1 MSQIHTV
8 KKVAPCEK
16 CPNTKLFLIHIFQYS
31 VQIQEN
37 TDQKQLCIWTFFTQ
51 CRLFISRGEE
61 ITSAEGTRQGDP
73 SAMPIYTL
81 GSLPLLNMTTTE
93 NTKYA
98 AYADDISCVEI
109 LRNILTWWS
118 KLNTFFP
125 KIGYFP
131 KADKSWLIV
140 KPGKYEAAKSIFKDT
155 SFNITNDGKRHI
167 GAVVGTE

>member
-51 CRLFISRGEE
+51 CRLFTSRGEE

-73 SAMPIYTL
+73 STMPIYTL

-118 KLNTFFP
+118 KLNTFVP

-140 KPGKYEAAKSIFKDT
+140 KLGKYEAAKSIFKDT
-155 SFNITNDGKRHI
+155 SFNITNDGKKHI
-167 GAVVGTE
+167 GAVLGTE

>member
-16 CPNTKLFLIHIFQYS
+16 CPNTKLFLIQYS
-31 VQIQEN
+31 VQIQKN

-98 AYADDISCVEI
+98 AYADDMSCVEI

-118 KLNTFFP
+118 KLNTFVP

-131 KADKSWLIV
+131 TADKSWLVV
-140 KPGKYEAAKSIFKDT
+140 KPGKYEAAKSIFKYM

>member
-8 KKVAPCEK
+8 KKVALCEK

-37 TDQKQLCIWTFFTQ
+37 TDQKQPCIWTFFTQ
-51 CRLFISRGEE
+51 CRLFISGGEE
-61 ITSAEGTRQGDP
+61 ITSAEGTRQDDP
-73 SAMPIYTL
+73 GAMPIYTL
-81 GSLPLLNMTTTE
+81 ESVPLLNITTTE
-93 NTKYA
+93 NKKYA
-98 AYADDISCVEI
+98 AYADVISCVEK

-118 KLNTFFP
+118 KLNTFGQ

-131 KADKSWLIV
+131 KANKSWLIV

-155 SFNITNDGKRHI
+155 SFDITNDGKRHI

>member
-8 KKVAPCEK
+8 KKVALCEK

-37 TDQKQLCIWTFFTQ
+37 TDQKQPCIWTFFTQ
-51 CRLFISRGEE
+51 CRLFISGGEE

-73 SAMPIYTL
+73 GAMPIYTL
-81 GSLPLLNMTTTE
+81 ESLPLLNITTTE
-93 NTKYA
+93 NKKIRCLCRCYKLCRKTKEYT
-98 AYADDISCVEI
+98 
-109 LRNILTWWS
+109 TWWS
-118 KLNTFFP
+118 KLNTFGQ

-131 KADKSWLIV
+131 KANKSWLIV

-155 SFNITNDGKRHI
+155 SFDITNDGKRHI

>member
-1 MSQIHTV
+1 
-8 KKVAPCEK
+8 
-16 CPNTKLFLIHIFQYS
+16 
-31 VQIQEN
+31 
-37 TDQKQLCIWTFFTQ
+37 
-51 CRLFISRGEE
+51 
-61 ITSAEGTRQGDP
+61 
-73 SAMPIYTL
+73 MPIYTL

-118 KLNTFFP
+118 KLNTFVP

-155 SFNITNDGKRHI
+155 SFDITNDGKRHI

>member
-8 KKVAPCEK
+8 KKVALCEK

-37 TDQKQLCIWTFFTQ
+37 TDQKQPCIWTFFTQ
-51 CRLFISRGEE
+51 CRLFISGGEE

-73 SAMPIYTL
+73 GAMPIYTL
-81 GSLPLLNMTTTE
+81 ESLPLLNITTTE
-93 NTKYA
+93 NKKYA
-98 AYADDISCVEI
+98 AYADVISCVEK
-109 LRNILTWWS
+109 LRNILTS
-118 KLNTFFP
+118 FGQ

-131 KADKSWLIV
+131 KANKSWLIV
-140 KPGKYEAAKSIFKDT
+140 KPGKYEAAKSIFKHT
-155 SFNITNDGKRHI
+155 SFDIANDGKRHI

>member
-8 KKVAPCEK
+8 KKVALCEK

-61 ITSAEGTRQGDP
+61 ITSAEGTRQGNP
-73 SAMPIYTL
+73 SAMSIYTL

-118 KLNTFFP
+118 KLNTFVP

>member
-8 KKVAPCEK
+8 KKVALCEK

-37 TDQKQLCIWTFFTQ
+37 TDQKQPCIWTFFAQ
-51 CRLFISRGEE
+51 CRLFISGGEE

-73 SAMPIYTL
+73 GAMPIYTL
-81 GSLPLLNMTTTE
+81 ESLPLLNITTKE
-93 NTKYA
+93 NKKYA
-98 AYADDISCVEI
+98 AYADVISCVEK
-109 LRNILTWWS
+109 LRNILAWWS
-118 KLNTFFP
+118 KLNTFGQ

-131 KADKSWLIV
+131 KANKSWLIV

-155 SFNITNDGKRHI
+155 SFDITNDGKRHI